1 MKPCGVTIRCAL
13 RSRWCSI
20 RRTGRNTLLC
30 FLAGGLVAA
39 SPDADAQQSE
49 VARIGLLC
57 PIRCEG
63 PAYDAL
69 RDGLRSAGWFEGGNL
84 RIEYRAGGGQTDRLP
99 ALAQELVALK
109 PDLIVAV
116 APQPSRA
123 VKNATTTIP
132 ILFVAVADPVRVGL
146 VESLARP
153 GGNVTGLATVVPGG
167 FIGKSVEQLKQVLP
181 KAVRVAVL
189 LNPTSEMNRTLFPAE
204 APAAARQLGV
214 EFQVLEA
221 RTVEEIEPAIDA
233 VVKGRADA
241 LYVPGDPLFHIPAHR
256 IPDLAARAKLPSLYF
271 SRELVTAGGLM
282 SYGPDFIEMFRR
294 SAAYIDKILKG
305 AKPADIPVEQPS
317 KFLLV
322 INLKTA
328 KALGITIPQ
337 SVLARADEVIQ

>member
-1 MKPCGVTIRCAL
+1 MT
-13 RSRWCSI
+13 
-20 RRTGRNTLLC
+20 RRRTLLC
-30 FLAGGLVAA
+30 VVAA
-39 SPDADAQQSE
+39 GLLASSLNVGAQRTE
-49 VARIGLLC
+49 KVARIGVLC
-57 PIRCEG
+57 PVKCEG
-63 PAYDAL
+63 PPYDAL
-69 RDGLRSAGWFEGGNL
+69 RDGLRSAGWVEGGNL
-84 RIEYRAGGGQTDRLP
+84 RVEYRAAGGQTDALP

-109 PDLIVAV
+109 PDLIVAI

-123 VKNATTTIP
+123 VKSATSSIP

-167 FIGKSVEQLKQVLP
+167 FIGKSVEQLKQALP

-233 VVKGRADA
+233 AVKGMADA
-241 LYVPGDPLFHIPAHR
+241 LYVPGDPLFHVPAHR
-256 IPDLAARAKLPSLYF
+256 IPDLAARARLPSLYF
-271 SRELVTAGGLM
+271 SREVVTAGGLM

-294 SAAYIDKILKG
+294 SAVYIDKILKG
-305 AKPADIPVEQPS
+305 AKPSDLPVEQPT
-317 KFLLV
+317 KFDLV
-322 INLKTA
+322 VNLKTA

-337 SVLARADEVIQ
+337 SVLSRADEVIQ